1 MKLFEKNIKDR
12 FKDASSLE
20 GLNPD
25 NLWSQIDAAIE
36 TNSTKRR
43 FVFFRWRYLLLLLSL
58 FIVGGI
64 TIWNIPSEI
73 ALSEKENSSSNSIVA
88 FQNDEKNIKE
98 NKNDK
103 STDNDNVDE
112 NNEKENFSTITKK
125 NTKEI
130 TSSPTLLS
138 KNETSNQIYTKQK
151 NESSIN
157 DVTYH
162 ENQHNN
168 NNTISQAKSIVKSNS
183 EKQSINQINEDNDV
197 FQIDNITQI
206 GSIVKSDWEE
216 QSNINKYSRSDNSTP
231 NQHLEG
237 ESLFIGKKIKFTKLK
252 SISSPLPIDEQDRI
266 GINGIIITSKNS
278 TKNSTFSLG
287 LFSGSHTL
295 KNKFLA
301 IVPMDNERKNLLND
315 NFHLEPGYSVA
326 IEASLLY
333 KENILITSGFE
344 YVKSK
349 SEFNFT
355 QFWDT
360 IIVNPNSHVGAL
372 TDASARRTVR
382 HHNKI
387 NYFSIPILLGYKKS
401 FGKIDL
407 GMSTGVGLNFTQSQT
422 GKSLNSNNQITIYPI
437 KENKEL
443 PVATFF
449 LSYHLRPY
457 VSYDLSDKISFQ
469 FRTDFRFQN
478 YRKSDFYQLKYRSTF
493 FGLSGGVRYKF

>member
-112 NNEKENFSTITKK
+112 NNEKEYFSTITKK

-138 KNETSNQIYTKQK
+138 KNETSNQIYTKQT

-162 ENQHNN
+162 ENQHN

-216 QSNINKYSRSDNSTP
+216 QSNINKYLRSDNSTP

-387 NYFSIPILLGYKKS
+387 NYFSIPILIGYKKS

>member
-1 MKLFEKNIKDR
+1 MKLFEKNIKDI

-138 KNETSNQIYTKQK
+138 KNETSNQIYTKQT

-162 ENQHNN
+162 ENQHN

-216 QSNINKYSRSDNSTP
+216 QSNINKYLRSDNSTP

-301 IVPMDNERKNLLND
+301 IVPMDYERKNLLND

-355 QFWDT
+355 QFCDT

-387 NYFSIPILLGYKKS
+387 NYFSIPILIGYKKS

-437 KENKEL
+437 KQNKEL

>member
-138 KNETSNQIYTKQK
+138 KNETSNQIYTKQT

-162 ENQHNN
+162 ENQHN

-216 QSNINKYSRSDNSTP
+216 QSNINKYLRSDNSTP

-401 FGKIDL
+401 FRKIDL

>member
-1 MKLFEKNIKDR
+1 
-12 FKDASSLE
+12 
-20 GLNPD
+20 
-25 NLWSQIDAAIE
+25 
-36 TNSTKRR
+36 
-43 FVFFRWRYLLLLLSL
+43 
-58 FIVGGI
+58 
-64 TIWNIPSEI
+64 
-73 ALSEKENSSSNSIVA
+73 
-88 FQNDEKNIKE
+88 
-98 NKNDK
+98 
-103 STDNDNVDE
+103 
-112 NNEKENFSTITKK
+112 
-125 NTKEI
+125 
-130 TSSPTLLS
+130 
-138 KNETSNQIYTKQK
+138 
-151 NESSIN
+151 
-157 DVTYH
+157 
-162 ENQHNN
+162 
-168 NNTISQAKSIVKSNS
+168 
-183 EKQSINQINEDNDV
+183 V

-216 QSNINKYSRSDNSTP
+216 QSNINKYLRSDNSTP

-387 NYFSIPILLGYKKS
+387 NYFSIPILIGYKKS

>member
-138 KNETSNQIYTKQK
+138 KNETSNQIYTKQT

-162 ENQHNN
+162 ENQHN

-216 QSNINKYSRSDNSTP
+216 QSNINKYLRSDNSTP

-387 NYFSIPILLGYKKS
+387 NYFSIPILIGYKKS

>member
-64 TIWNIPSEI
+64 TIWNITSEI

-138 KNETSNQIYTKQK
+138 KNETSNQIYTKQT

-162 ENQHNN
+162 ENQHN

-216 QSNINKYSRSDNSTP
+216 QSNINKYLRSDNSTP

-387 NYFSIPILLGYKKS
+387 NYFSIPILIGYKKS

>member
-168 NNTISQAKSIVKSNS
+168 NTISQAKSIVKSNS

-216 QSNINKYSRSDNSTP
+216 QSNINKYLRSDNSTP

-387 NYFSIPILLGYKKS
+387 NYFSIPILIGYKKS

>member
-125 NTKEI
+125 STKEI

-138 KNETSNQIYTKQK
+138 KNETSNQIYTKQT

-162 ENQHNN
+162 ENQHN

-216 QSNINKYSRSDNSTP
+216 QSNINKYLRSDNSTP

-387 NYFSIPILLGYKKS
+387 NYFSIPILIGYKKS